1 MIRVAALL
9 LAALLLVPT
18 SAAVARDRAG
28 DFDYW
33 VLALSW
39 SPQFCKS
46 NPAES
51 ECVEPR
57 AFVVHGLWPQHER
70 GYPDYC
76 GSGSRSEQVPDA
88 LEERMLEWMPSKEL
102 VRYQWRKH
110 GSCSGMSMETY
121 FQSVERAYRR
131 LVMPPDFR
139 DPEDYVETSVPA
151 VEDKFMQ
158 LNPALDH
165 DSIALQCSGRWLKE
179 VRICLDKD
187 LQPRACGDDV
197 RDRCNAEH
205 VVIRPLRKTRLR
217 Q

>member
-1 MIRVAALL
+1 MRRAVALLIAALL
-9 LAALLLVPT
+9 TPT
-18 SAAVARDRAG
+18 SSAIARDRAG

-39 SPQFCKS
+39 SPQYCKS

-76 GSGSRSEQVPDA
+76 GSRSEEVPDA

-110 GSCSGMSMETY
+110 GSCSGMSMDQY
-121 FQSVERAYRR
+121 FQNVERAYRR

-139 DPEDYVETSVPA
+139 DPEDYIETSVPA
-151 VEDKFMQ
+151 IEDKFIE
-158 LNPALDH
+158 LNPTLDH
-165 DSIALQCSGRWLKE
+165 DGIALQCSGRWLKE
-179 VRICLDKD
+179 IRICLDKA

-197 RDRCNAEH
+197 RDRCNASE
-205 VVIRPLRKTRLR
+205 VVVRPLRNSRLR